1 MARVLEDDIVFRFW
15 TNFSELSFQSTD
27 TEANSVSDLPQLLH
41 FKTKEN
47 FDFSGNGF
55 SLFCLSSLTQILIC
69 SLEW

>member
-27 TEANSVSDLPQLLH
+27 TEANSVSDLEQLLH

-47 FDFSGNGF
+47 FDLSGNGF
-55 SLFCLSSLTQILIC
+55 SLSCLSSLTQILIC